1 MLGIKMGLI
10 FVIPHVDNGGW
21 TKEGGILKL
30 RGTVEADVG
39 FGLVVA
45 AVVPLVFK

>member
-1 MLGIKMGLI
+1 MGIKTGLI
-10 FVIPHVDNGGW
+10 FVIPKVNNGGW
-21 TKEGGILKL
+21 TKEGGILRL
-30 RGTVEADVG
+30 RGMVEADVG